1 MPPLKECFGQCG
13 NLTIKFRDHSKQHYL
28 RVDEEKLKECDACHL
43 FNKCMFI
50 KYNELIRELL
60 KLLDTKA
67 SLDPAGN
74 TRIG

>member
-28 RVDEEKLKECDACHL
+28 RVDEEKLKECDTCHL

-60 KLLDTKA
+60 KLLDSKA

>member
-1 MPPLKECFGQCG
+1 MPPVKDCFGQCA

-28 RVDEEKLKECDACHL
+28 RVDDEKLKECDACNL
-43 FNKCMFI
+43 FSKCMFL
-50 KYNELIRELL
+50 KYNDLMKDLL

-67 SLDPAGN
+67 SVDPAGN